1 MANAIL
7 HLMDGPWKQRRFM
20 LQPGETVRIGSGD
33 LADLSIPDPRLAELQ
48 LEFVL
53 TDGLCQVRNLEPA
66 NEMLINGSLC
76 GSANL
81 NNGDSIQV
89 AGAVLSLT
97 LPESFQSE
105 APSTPNHQPMGSQD
119 ASQASPPM
127 QRQSLHELAETLGF
141 PSDVTSMLTQSD
153 TRASFLEKL
162 VRDNQHAAAVLLI
175 ASSLS
180 HAQALRWARKLLE
193 DLQVEPRIPLETD
206 RMEQIDQ
213 WLNAPDDTLR
223 RSIHEKVLADDFQS
237 PWSWLGLGVF
247 WSGKSI
253 APHGLPDVPPDR
265 FLSSKGIYAALQI
278 CALQDPKNAIDRY
291 LHMIQTGTELCKEI
305 P

>member
-33 LADLSIPDPRLAELQ
+33 LADLSIPDSRLAELQ

-66 NEMLINGSLC
+66 KEMLINGSSC

-81 NNGDSIQV
+81 NNGDTIQV

-97 LPESFQSE
+97 LPESFPSD
-105 APSTPNHQPMGSQD
+105 ASSTPNHQPLGSQD
-119 ASQASPPM
+119 ASQSSPPM
-127 QRQSLHELAETLGF
+127 QRPSLHELAETLGF
-141 PSDVTSMLTQSD
+141 PSEVTSMLTPSD
-153 TRASFLEKL
+153 TRASFVEKL
-162 VRDNQHAAAVLLI
+162 VRNDQHAAAVLLI

-180 HAQALRWARKLLE
+180 HAQALQWARKLLE
-193 DLQVEPRIPLETD
+193 DLQAEPQTPLETE

-213 WLNAPDDTLR
+213 WLNAPEEDTLR
-223 RSIHEKVLADDFQS
+223 RSIHEKVMADDFQS

-253 APHGLPDVPPDR
+253 APPDLPDVPPDR

-291 LHMIQTGTELCKEI
+291 LHMIQTGTELCKET
-305 P
+305 

>member
-66 NEMLINGSLC
+66 NAMLINGSLR

-89 AGAVLSLT
+89 AGAALSLT

-127 QRQSLHELAETLGF
+127 QRQSLHELAETLGL

-162 VRDNQHAAAVLLI
+162 VRNNQHAAAVLLI

-253 APHGLPDVPPDR
+253 APPGLPDVPPDR